1 MSRETKNNLLIFL
14 SDRRNLETNAAAV
27 LNEGVSRGV
36 WEEDW
41 TPAGIKTTF
50 KQYLAEKIKNHITER
65 QKKLFQ
71 KRELNRLR
79 KMVG

>member
-50 KQYLAEKIKNHITER
+50 KQYLVEKIKNHV
-65 QKKLFQ
+65 KKLI
-71 KRELNRLR
+71 KRTSE
-79 KMVG
+79 KSTD